1 MTTGF
6 LLLLLLLLAAAAA
19 LAHDDDR
26 ETTVVHSSNIPKV
39 RALLQ
44 QLEQGRGQRPQRQ
57 ADGECLVTEPRFGAK
72 CDGATNDTLSL
83 QKALDSCGSVALP
96 DGKTCLTHG
105 LQLHNA
111 TQFRIPDNA
120 VLKAFPNASAWDPKQ
135 LHLLVVSNLRDA
147 TLFGGGTLD
156 GSGNTWWVTPNASR
170 PHMFFNYNLHNTTFR
185 DLKLINR
192 CETVL
197 LEVLIE
203 PATKTRSVCQDRP
216 GTKVRTIEHRA

>member
-19 LAHDDDR
+19 LAH
-26 ETTVVHSSNIPKV
+26 ETTTVVHSSNNPKV

-44 QLEQGRGQRPQRQ
+44 QLEQGRGRRPQRQ
-57 ADGECLVTEPRFGAK
+57 TDGECLVTEPRFGAK

-135 LHLLVVSNLRDA
+135 LH
-147 TLFGGGTLD
+147 
-156 GSGNTWWVTPNASR
+156 
-170 PHMFFNYNLHNTTFR
+170 
-185 DLKLINR
+185 
-192 CETVL
+192 
-197 LEVLIE
+197 
-203 PATKTRSVCQDRP
+203 
-216 GTKVRTIEHRA
+216 